1 MKPKNPNYREEAQR
15 VLHTAPFTQD
25 MGVEAAAFAPG
36 SCETAIN
43 LEARHL
49 QQDGYVHAGVMA
61 TLADHTAGAAGA
73 TLVGPG
79 EFVLTAE
86 FKINLLR
93 SARGDRLE
101 CLAQVLKSGRRLT
114 VAESEIFCIR
124 GDERKLVAKA
134 MVSLAVVSG

>member
-15 VLHTAPFTQD
+15 VLHTAPFIQD
-25 MGVEAAAFAPG
+25 MGIETAAFAPG
-36 SCETAIN
+36 KCETLIN
-43 LEARHL
+43 LETRHL

-86 FKINLLR
+86 FKINFLR
-93 SARGDRLE
+93 SAKGDRLE
-101 CLAQVLKSGRRLT
+101 CLAQVLKPGRRLT